1 VWGWCADA
9 FTAPSGISAETSA
22 TDLGERVILG
32 GSYPCHASYRNRY
45 RVAAPSKNTP
55 SKNTPDSSTGHG
67 GFRCAWD
74 VGEG

>member
-1 VWGWCADA
+1 VRVEPFRIDATAVTNARFAD
-9 FTAPSGISAETSA
+9 FVRVTGYVTEAE
-22 TDLGERVILG
+22 RY
-32 GSYPCHASYRNRY
+32 GSSCHASYCNRY
-45 RVAAPSKNTP
+45 RVAAR